1 MSLVFFFTELNVIL
15 GRVNQNY
22 TPSSPIPV
30 IDSSGDRNYR
40 SPVAEYN
47 NDPIEMTDLES
58 EISVPST
65 LQPSLHSYRS
75 NSSSKFQGRGIFA
88 CCCRS
93 KVFCG

>member
-1 MSLVFFFTELNVIL
+1 MSLVILADSKVFL
-15 GRVNQNY
+15 GRVNETY
-22 TPSSPIPV
+22 IPSSPVPV
-30 IDSSGDRNYR
+30 IDSSGDRNYQN
-40 SPVAEYN
+40 PAEY